1 MANVTELRIEG
12 YRSIKEPVTIKF
24 PNNAPLVLVGENN
37 AGKTNILRALDLI
50 LGENW
55 PGTKEPEDHEFW
67 QRDAVNGKIRI
78 CATFD
83 GMLGDAKTPIRSFTW
98 TYDPSKEKD
107 RCEFRATSSQGQPVF
122 VRNEWRDQCI
132 CVWLS
137 ADRRLSY
144 HLSYSSKWTLL
155 SKLMHRF
162 HSSLTQDD
170 SRVKRL
176 KYKFHEIEQIF
187 HEVEEF
193 SEFHKG
199 LTKQF
204 GEMLAGMSY
213 GLDVDFSAYDPS
225 RFFRSLQVI
234 PHEDGQR
241 RTLEELGTGQE
252 QLLALAFVHAY
263 GKAFHGGIVLAIEE
277 PEAHLHPLAQEW
289 LARKI
294 HEMAADG
301 LQIVITTHS
310 PHFVDLMGLEGLV
323 LVHKDGEGATRTCQL
338 TSRQLTEHCIKTG
351 SHKQKTT
358 PDAILPFYANQ
369 STQEILNG
377 FFAKKIIL
385 VEGQT
390 EQLALPVY
398 LRKVDLDVTREGVA
412 VIPVM
417 GKGNL
422 AKWWRLFTAYGIPTY
437 IIFDNDSNNDEK
449 ESKRKDAL
457 KALGIHEN
465 EQEKYL
471 RSDEFLICER
481 FAVFGKDFEVTMR
494 ANFSDYSQH
503 EQKASEMFGDSKSI
517 IARYVANQLEAT
529 SGDAGWQ
536 KYQELKSAILNLS
549 SPTGKQ
555 SDEGRRA

>member
-1 MANVTELRIEG
+1 MARVTELTIEG
-12 YRSIKEPVTIKF
+12 YRSVKDPITVSF

-55 PGTKEPEDHEFW
+55 PGTREPEDHEFW
-67 QRDAVNGKIRI
+67 QRNAVNGKIRI
-78 CATFD
+78 SATFD
-83 GMLGDAKTPIRSFTW
+83 GMVGDARTSIRSFTW
-98 TYDPSKEKD
+98 IYDPGKDKD
-107 RCEFRATSSQGQPVF
+107 RCEFRATSSQGNQSYVK
-122 VRNEWRDQCI
+122 NEWRDQCI
-132 CVWLS
+132 CVWMS

-155 SKLMHRF
+155 SKLMHKF

-170 SRVKRL
+170 SRVARL
-176 KYKFHEIEQIF
+176 KDKFHEIEQIF
-187 HEVEEF
+187 HEVQEF
-193 SEFHKG
+193 NEFHRG
-199 LTKQF
+199 LAAQF
-204 GEMLAGMSY
+204 GEMFAGMSY

-225 RFFRSLQVI
+225 RFFRSLQVV
-234 PHEDGQR
+234 PHEGGQR

-289 LARKI
+289 LARKMYQ
-294 HEMAADG
+294 MAADG

-323 LVHKDGEGATRTCQL
+323 LVRKDGEGATRTCQL
-338 TSRQLTEHCIKTG
+338 TRKQLAEHCIKTG

-358 PDAILPFYANQ
+358 PDTILPFYANQ

-398 LRKVDLDVTREGVA
+398 LRRVGLDVTREGVA

-437 IIFDNDSNNDEK
+437 IIFDNDCKNDEQG
-449 ESKRKDAL
+449 SKRKDAL
-457 KALGIHEN
+457 KALGIHQN
-465 EQEKYL
+465 EWEQYL
-471 RSDEFLICER
+471 RSSEFLIR
-481 FAVFGKDFEVTMR
+481 DQFAVFGKDFEVTMR
-494 ANFSDYSQH
+494 AQFSDYSQH
-503 EQKASEMFGDSKSI
+503 EQRASEMFGDSKPI
-517 IARYVANQLEAT
+517 IARYVANELEAT

-536 KYQELKSAILNLS
+536 KYHDLKKAILDLGM
-549 SPTGKQ
+549 PQ
-555 SDEGRRA
+555 Q